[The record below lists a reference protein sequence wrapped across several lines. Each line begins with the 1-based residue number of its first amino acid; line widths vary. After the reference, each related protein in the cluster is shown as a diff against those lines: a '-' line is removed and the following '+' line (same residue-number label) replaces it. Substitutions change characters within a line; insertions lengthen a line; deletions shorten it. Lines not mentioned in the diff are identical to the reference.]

1 MKPEID
7 YSLYLVTDRNLMSTP
22 TLEQAVE
29 QAIEGGST
37 LIQLR
42 EKTASSLEFY
52 QMAVTIK
59 RLTDSHHVPLII
71 NDRVDIALAVDTA
84 GVHIGQSDLP
94 AGIVRQ
100 IIGNNKILGVSVSSV
115 AEAVKAKKDGA
126 DYLGV
131 GAMFATGTKTDAEL
145 VTMNELRDIRSAVS
159 LPIVVIGGINLTTI
173 PSFANTGID
182 GIAVVSA
189 LISTKDITEAA
200 RQLRALYSGIE
211 RRRILDLDGTLIDS
225 MGVWESIY
233 IGFPAKRH

>member
-7 YSLYLVTDRNLMSTP
+7 YSLYLVTDRDLMSTP

-42 EKTASSLEFY
+42 EKTVSSLEFY

-59 RLTDSHHVPLII
+59 RLTDSHHIPLII
-71 NDRVDIALAVDTA
+71 NDRVDIALAVDAA
-84 GVHIGQSDLP
+84 GVHIGQNDLP

-100 IIGNNKILGVSVSSV
+100 IIGNDKILGVSVSSV

-145 VTMNELRDIRSAVS
+145 VTINELRDIRSAVS

-189 LISTKDITEAA
+189 LIAAKDITEAA
-200 RQLRALYSGIE
+200 KQLKASFSQ
-211 RRRILDLDGTLIDS
+211 T
-225 MGVWESIY
+225 
-233 IGFPAKRH
+233 KREEDV